1 MATATYRYLG
11 TKQFL
16 IDDQTGSGQLWR
28 GHGDVQTIPAEC
40 EPRFLE
46 VYGEVMEL
54 VSREGEAML
63 QPPAELVPAGTP
75 YSTLSAEQI
84 RALYQERTG
93 KRANPRT
100 GIPKLLAEIE
110 QADLLAEQQAQTEAE
125 VAGQADLLGGGQP

>member
-11 TKQFL
+11 SKTYL

-28 GHGDVQTIPAEC
+28 GNGDEQPIPAEC

-46 VYGEVMEL
+46 VYESVMEL
-54 VSREGEAML
+54 VSREGE
-63 QPPAELVPAGTP
+63 PPPPSTTETVPPGTP
-75 YSTLSAEQI
+75 YSTLSPEQI

-100 GIPKLLAEIE
+100 AMAKLLAEIQ
-110 QADLLAEQQAQTEAE
+110 QADLVAEQQAQADADS
-125 VAGQADLLGGGQP
+125 AGQADLLGDVPL